1 MANINDRDAYN
12 RDNNPNRTPETPNT
26 PETLNQSGDYH
37 VVKPDPVNY
46 RQGYVEG
53 KALEQ
58 QRYEANQQIRDN
70 DNAGRGLL
78 VGILAT
84 GLLALVGAS
93 FYFLTQRDRTPAPAV
108 NRTIIVPSA
117 APSTSPSANPS
128 PEVRERIIERDRVVP
143 VPQQSAPTRVITIPQ
158 PSAPAQPAPA
168 QPSAPAQSTPR
179 ETTPDRSTQPE
190 ANDSAQPS
198 SDATKPSENSTT
210 SSPQPSSGQ

>member
-12 RDNNPNRTPETPNT
+12 RDNNPNKT
-26 PETLNQSGDYH
+26 PETLNQPGDYH

-46 RQGYVEG
+46 QQGYVEG

-58 QRYEANQQIRDN
+58 QRYEANQEIRDN

-84 GLLALVGAS
+84 GLLAIVGAS
-93 FYFLTQRDRTPAPAV
+93 FYFLTQRDRTPAPV
-108 NRTIIVPSA
+108 NRTIVVPSA
-117 APSTSPSANPS
+117 APSTSPSPQ
-128 PEVRERIIERDRVVP
+128 VRERIIERDRVVP

-158 PSAPAQPAPA
+158 PSAPAPAPAQPAPA
-168 QPSAPAQSTPR
+168 QPAPAQPAPAQSTPQ

-198 SDATKPSENSTT
+198 SDATKPTEDSTT

>member
-12 RDNNPNRTPETPNT
+12 RDNNPNRTPET
-26 PETLNQSGDYH
+26 LNQPGDYH

-46 RQGYVEG
+46 QQGYVEG

-58 QRYEANQQIRDN
+58 QRYEANQEIRDN

-84 GLLALVGAS
+84 GLLAIVGAS
-93 FYFLTQRDRTPAPAV
+93 FYFLTQRDRTPVPAV
-108 NRTIIVPSA
+108 NRTIVVPSA
-117 APSTSPSANPS
+117 APSTSPSASPS

-158 PSAPAQPAPA
+158 PSAPAQPAPAQPAPA

-198 SDATKPSENSTT
+198 SDATKPSEDSTT